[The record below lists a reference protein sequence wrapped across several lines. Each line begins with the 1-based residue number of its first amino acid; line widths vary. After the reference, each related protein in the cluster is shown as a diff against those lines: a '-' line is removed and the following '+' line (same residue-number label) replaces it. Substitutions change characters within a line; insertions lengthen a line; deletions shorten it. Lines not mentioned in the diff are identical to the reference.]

1 MRGDDFRSTVCARPC
16 REVAHLDVLVV
27 ETDNGWV
34 LGQRVGAA
42 GGDNLRVQ
50 PGVSDAA
57 DRHRPF
63 YS

>member
-1 MRGDDFRSTVCARPC
+1 M
-16 REVAHLDVLVV
+16 AHLDVLVV